1 MAQLIEWKRELSVGV
16 AQIDEEHKRLISY
29 LNQLH
34 AGMMARL
41 GKEALGPILDG
52 LVKYTRTHFDTEEA
66 LLRKHG
72 YPGYSAHLLEHERL
86 ASEVLAKQAAF
97 KNSGGGVILNMETMQ
112 FLRSWLLNHVEGTDK
127 KYTAFL
133 NAKGVK

>member
-1 MAQLIEWKRELSVGV
+1 MAQLIEWKPHLSVGV
-16 AQIDEEHKRLISY
+16 QQLDEEHKRLISF
-29 LNQLH
+29 LNDLH
-34 AGMMARL
+34 AGMLARH
-41 GKEALGPILDG
+41 GKETLGPILDG
-52 LVKYTRTHFDTEEA
+52 LIKYTRTHFDNEEA

-72 YPGYSAHLLEHERL
+72 YPGFHAHLLEHERL

-97 KNSGGGVILNMETMQ
+97 KSSGGGVMLNIETMQ
-112 FLRSWLLNHVEGTDK
+112 FLRNWLLNHVEGTDK